1 MGSSMPHPHGQV
13 WASNRI
19 PNEPLPYSMEWY
31 PAPNLAVERSHWQL
45 HAHFYPPVLRSAPV
59 K

>member
-1 MGSSMPHPHGQV
+1 
-13 WASNRI
+13 
-19 PNEPLPYSMEWY
+19 MEWY